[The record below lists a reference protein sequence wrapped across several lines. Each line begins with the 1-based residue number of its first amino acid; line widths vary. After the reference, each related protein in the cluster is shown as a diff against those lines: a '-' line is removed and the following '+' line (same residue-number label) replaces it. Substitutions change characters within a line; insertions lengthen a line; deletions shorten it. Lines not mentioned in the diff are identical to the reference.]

1 MHRCFVLPLY
11 GGDVKALLQSRGT
24 IPLRLPTAGKA
35 CCTPPPERTGF
46 CAWTPHRAYGFKGG
60 RHIVHTDLK
69 VDNILFT
76 TGATKED
83 IDKWVKWDPPRR
95 NPPEMSSDGIV
106 QSAVSQPMKLPSEEE
121 AFKATY
127 VLSDF
132 GSAQASKLHA
142 NRTITTPQHRAPEVL
157 LGSEWDKPAD
167 IWTFG
172 CLVYELVTS
181 RALFSYRP
189 SNVYGFYETGNPLY
203 QMVLEIGELFRAA
216 QLKTWP
222 NAIDYF
228 HLDNC
233 RLCGDPHIFDYGI
246 EYNIGRLEI
255 MSWNDILPI
264 SEFIRRCLRLNPDGR
279 ATATDLLEDEWFA
292 GVE

>member
-1 MHRCFVLPLY
+1 LPLAKH
-11 GGDVKALLQSRGT
+11 VALHLLSG
-24 IPLRLPTAGKA
+24 LAFA
-35 CCTPPPERTGF
+35 
-46 CAWTPHRAYGFKGG
+46 HG

-157 LGSEWDKPAD
+157 LGSEWDKPAA

-233 RLCGDPHIFDYGI
+233 DGVILSRYPACLTWRLMLLRP
-246 EYNIGRLEI
+246 LEI